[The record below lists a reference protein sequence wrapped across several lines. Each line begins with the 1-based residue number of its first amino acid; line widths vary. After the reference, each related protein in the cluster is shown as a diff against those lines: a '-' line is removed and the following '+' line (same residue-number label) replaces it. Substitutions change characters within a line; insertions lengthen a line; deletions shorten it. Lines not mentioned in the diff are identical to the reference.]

1 MYASVLGWC
10 FSAYCVGHVVNA
22 CLEHGHAALAVAAS
36 LLRLGASGRPL
47 VRLLRRQDH
56 LLQAVSLL
64 VRAAVLH
71 LRHCLLHVSE
81 PRVRHFC
88 LTARNKTH
96 TTPRT

>member
-1 MYASVLGWC
+1 
-10 FSAYCVGHVVNA
+10 
-22 CLEHGHAALAVAAS
+22 
-36 LLRLGASGRPL
+36 
-47 VRLLRRQDH
+47 
-56 LLQAVSLL
+56 
-64 VRAAVLH
+64 VLH

>member
-10 FSAYCVGHVVNA
+10 FGAYCVGHVVNA
-22 CLEHGHAALAVAAS
+22 CLKNGHAALAVAAS
-36 LLRLGASGRPL
+36 AVLLAHRSVAL
-47 VRLLRRQDH
+47 VRLLRGQDH